1 MSAAP
6 YHGPPGGT
14 TDGTTAGT
22 TPNSPELYVYYRVH
36 MDQAGDARAAFE
48 TACAGQPVRLLQ
60 RRDHDPVFQTWMEIY
75 APPLTDA
82 IGVEARVA
90 AALGPYAQ
98 GPRHR
103 EVFAALAGPVGG
115 A

>member
-1 MSAAP
+1 MSAVTN
-6 YHGPPGGT
+6 HGPPG
-14 TDGTTAGT
+14 
-22 TPNSPELYVYYRVH
+22 TPAASSPELYVYYRVH
-36 MDQAGDARAAFE
+36 MDQAADARAAFE

-103 EVFAALAGPVGG
+103 EVFEALAGPVGG
-115 A
+115 V